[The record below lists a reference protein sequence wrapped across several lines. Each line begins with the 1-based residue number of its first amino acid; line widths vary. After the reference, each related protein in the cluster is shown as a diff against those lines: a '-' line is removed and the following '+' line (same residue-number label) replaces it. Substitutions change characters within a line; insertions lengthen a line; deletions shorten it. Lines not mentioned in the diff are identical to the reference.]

1 MKKEVIEWQQSCV
14 IQVQSVEA
22 NKGQDTLIVYDAE
35 NLPLLPC
42 ILPRQTIELGGF
54 SFLKSNLTVEL

>member
-22 NKGQDTLIVYDAE
+22 NKGQDTLIVHDAE
-35 NLPLLPC
+35 NLPPLPC
-42 ILPRQTIELGGF
+42 ILPRRTIELGGF
-54 SFLKSNLTVEL
+54 TFLKSNLKVEL